1 MNNNKQFTS
10 KKLILFALFVFI
22 FVSCETAKDKLA
34 NEIKL
39 GEAKL
44 FSDSV
49 KALNIDESNTVFNNY
64 LVYADTYKDDTS
76 SANYLFKAADLANGL
91 SRPKESIAI
100 YERLRI
106 SFPEYRKASSAL
118 FMQAFIYETSI
129 KDKEKA
135 KEKYKEFILKY
146 PEHKLTASAQ
156 ASWDQLNA
164 NLSDEEL
171 IKSFEAKNK

>member
-1 MNNNKQFTS
+1 MNNNKQFAS

-39 GEAKL
+39 GESKL

-106 SFPEYRKASSAL
+106 SFPEFRKASSAL

-156 ASWDQLNA
+156 ASLDQLNA

>member
-1 MNNNKQFTS
+1 MI
-10 KKLILFALFVFI
+10 KKLILFTLTVLI
-22 FVSCETAKDKLA
+22 FVSCESAKDKLA
-34 NEIKL
+34 KEIKL

-49 KALNIDESNTVFNNY
+49 KALNLDESNTVFNNY

-91 SRPKESIAI
+91 NRPKESIAI
-100 YERLRI
+100 FERLRT
-106 SFPEYRKASSAL
+106 SFPDYRKASSAL

-135 KEKYKEFILKY
+135 KEKYKEFIQKY

-156 ASWDQLNA
+156 ASLDQLNA